1 MIMVAES
8 LPGLKSVVSRS
19 GLLGS
24 SAAMATRVMTAFMLH
39 AGRMSCLRAA
49 AAVRSASRHRAQVG
63 RFLSKWSSR
72 LPCVGDWLRAELLRS
87 ETALGT
93 YVFVVDATLC
103 GQAGK
108 LMENTYSTGN
118 RRRRSRKG
126 RRHGGY
132 RHHRRSC
139 HAFTVGLLLT
149 PSGRRIPVL
158 RPHYTKSYCEAHG
171 ITHRTT
177 AEVAADM
184 VRDVKVPAGARV
196 IVVGDTAYESWVV
209 REACEARGFRWI
221 VPCNPERVLEGRQG
235 RRVRVRSL
243 MDDRSAWSWQTIR
256 LAPSRGE
263 FAAHRRLSRHRIGPK
278 AKPRTYHVHEE
289 SRRVRSVGAVRVV
302 FSTTKPNTKTASLDD
317 TKILLTNA
325 PDLSVREIV
334 DIYTLRWQ
342 VELFFKELKSTLG
355 FHQYR
360 FKRFAAVEGWA
371 SLAITTFLYLE
382 WYRARQLTSSR
393 LSAADKAW
401 WVPQRT
407 HGLCQAVRLAAERSE
422 LAYLAKRME
431 TPGGVR
437 RMKALLERGFPAEY
451 RAAM

>member
-1 MIMVAES
+1 MIMVSDS
-8 LPGLKSVVSRS
+8 LPGLKSVLARC
-19 GLLGS
+19 GLRVTA
-24 SAAMATRVMTAFMLH
+24 AAMATRLITAFILH

-49 AAVRSASRHRAQVG
+49 TSVRSDSRHRAQVG
-63 RFLSKWSSR
+63 RFLTKWSSL
-72 LPCVGDWLRAELLRS
+72 LPCVNDWLRAELLRY
-87 ETALGT
+87 ETLLGGRLT
-93 YVFVVDATLC
+93 
-103 GQAGK
+103 
-108 LMENTYSTGN
+108 ENTYSTGN
-118 RRRRSRKG
+118 RQRRPRKG

-132 RHHRRSC
+132 RHQRRSC
-139 HAFTVGLLLT
+139 HSFTVGLLLT
-149 PSGRRIPVL
+149 PSGLRIPVL
-158 RPHYTKSYCEAHG
+158 KPHYTPSYCKAHG
-171 ITHRTT
+171 IIPRTT

-184 VRDVKVPAGARV
+184 VRDLKVPAGARV

-221 VPCNPERVLEGRQG
+221 FPCNPERVLEGRQG

-256 LAPSRGE
+256 LAPGQGE

-278 AKPRTYHVHEE
+278 AKSRTYRVHEE
-289 SRRVRSVGAVRVV
+289 SRRIRSIGAVRIV
-302 FSTTKPNTKTASLDD
+302 FSTTKPDSKTASLDD

-325 PDLSVREIV
+325 SDLSVREIV

-342 VELFFKELKSTLG
+342 IELFFKELKSTLG

-382 WYRARQLTSSR
+382 WYRAKQLCRSK
-393 LSAADKAW
+393 LAAEGKKW

-407 HGLCQAVRLAAERSE
+407 HGLCQAVRLASERSE
-422 LAYLAKRME
+422 LAYMAKRLE
-431 TPGGVR
+431 TPGGVQQ
-437 RMKALLERGFPAEY
+437 MKALLERGFAAEY